1 MDRPEAS
8 WVLEESDVERS
19 VGVEWTAADG
29 LAAPE
34 ESTCEAVADA
44 ESAEFPPNDENVLTE
59 FATDIALEKDRSLPE
74 EVEDPVRPD
83 TIVPAPVVDSGG
95 VWVIELV
102 GIGLVC
108 KGETVLDVGPM
119 VLDVTNMSVEDAK
132 GRAVEVVNAPT
143 PLELVV
149 DGESV
154 AALVTAWA
162 LLLAKRELDKELP
175 EPMVEEGDREKTEE
189 SVNKL
194 PSKEDTELVTEF
206 VALVEESAEFPTE
219 VDDWIKLDT
228 EDDRI
233 DVPDT

>member
-8 WVLEESDVERS
+8 WLLEESDVERS
-19 VGVEWTAADG
+19 VGVELTAADG

-34 ESTCEAVADA
+34 ESTCEVVADA

-74 EVEDPVRPD
+74 EVEDPVPPD

-132 GRAVEVVNAPT
+132 GRALEAVNAPT
-143 PLELVV
+143 PLELVL

-154 AALVTAWA
+154 AALVTA
-162 LLLAKRELDKELP
+162 LLLARRELDKELP
-175 EPMVEEGDREKTEE
+175 EPMVDEGDREIEEE
-189 SVNKL
+189 SVDKL
-194 PSKEDTELVTEF
+194 PSREDTELVTEF
-206 VALVEESAEFPTE
+206 VALVEDSAEFPTE
-219 VDDWIKLDT
+219 MDDWIELDE
-228 EDDRI
+228 EDDKI